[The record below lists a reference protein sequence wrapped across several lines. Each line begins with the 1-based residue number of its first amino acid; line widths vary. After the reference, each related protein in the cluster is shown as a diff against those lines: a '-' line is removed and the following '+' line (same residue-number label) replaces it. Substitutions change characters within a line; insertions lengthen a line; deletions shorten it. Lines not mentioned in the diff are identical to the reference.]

1 MHSVDTATDRIRIE
15 TSVVLT
21 QGEHSWGK
29 CCELSVLDLG
39 PYQLSQ
45 KPFVSFLLAYP
56 EPAQASDQGLGYSYA
71 FKCFSIHVV
80 AVATRSAKMNSF
92 EK

>member
-1 MHSVDTATDRIRIE
+1 MHSVDIATDRIRVE
-15 TSVVLT
+15 TSMVLT
-21 QGEHSWGK
+21 QGEHSWSK

-45 KPFVSFLLAYP
+45 KPFVSFLSAHP
-56 EPAQASDQGLGYSYA
+56 ESAQASGQGLGYSYA
-71 FKCFSIHVV
+71 FKCFSIYVA

-92 EK
+92 